1 MFGAIIFIIFFAIF
15 TTASILLP
23 VQFFPGSLLENLTII
38 PEEYKQYVSAIAN
51 GLIYGAIIW
60 LISLAINKKI
70 KEE

>member
-38 PEEYKQYVSAIAN
+38 PQEYEQYVSAIAN
-51 GLIYGAIIW
+51 GLIYGTIIW

>member
-23 VQFFPGSLLENLTII
+23 VQFFPGSLLENLAII
-38 PEEYKQYVSAIAN
+38 PDEYEQYVSAITN
-51 GLIYGAIIW
+51 GLIYSTIIW

>member
-1 MFGAIIFIIFFAIF
+1 MFGTIIFIIFFAIF

-23 VQFFPGSLLENLTII
+23 VQFFPGSLLENLAII
-38 PEEYKQYVSAIAN
+38 PEEYEQYVSAIAN
-51 GLIYGAIIW
+51 GLIYSTIIW

>member
-1 MFGAIIFIIFFAIF
+1 MFGTIIFIIFFAIF

-23 VQFFPGSLLENLTII
+23 VQFFPGSLLENLAII
-38 PEEYKQYVSAIAN
+38 PEEYEQYVSAIAN
-51 GLIYGAIIW
+51 GLVYSTIVW

>member
-1 MFGAIIFIIFFAIF
+1 MFGTIIFIIFFAIF

-38 PEEYKQYVSAIAN
+38 PQEYEQYVSAIAN
-51 GLIYGAIIW
+51 GLIYSTIIW

>member
-1 MFGAIIFIIFFAIF
+1 MFGTIIFIIFFAIF

-23 VQFFPGSLLENLTII
+23 VQFFPGSLLENLAII
-38 PEEYKQYVSAIAN
+38 PQEYEQYVSAIAN
-51 GLIYGAIIW
+51 GLLYGAIIW

>member
-1 MFGAIIFIIFFAIF
+1 MFGTIIFIIFFAIF

-23 VQFFPGSLLENLTII
+23 VQFFPGSLLENLAII
-38 PEEYKQYVSAIAN
+38 PQEYEQYVSAITN
-51 GLIYGAIIW
+51 GLIYSTIIW

>member
-23 VQFFPGSLLENLTII
+23 VQFFPGSLLENLAII
-38 PEEYKQYVSAIAN
+38 PQEYEQYVSAIAN
-51 GLIYGAIIW
+51 GLIYSTIIW

>member
-51 GLIYGAIIW
+51 GLIYSTVIW

>member
-23 VQFFPGSLLENLTII
+23 VQFFPGSLLENLAII

-51 GLIYGAIIW
+51 GLIYSTIIW

>member
-51 GLIYGAIIW
+51 GLIYSTIIW

>member
-1 MFGAIIFIIFFAIF
+1 MFGTIIFIIFFAIF

-51 GLIYGAIIW
+51 GLIYSTIIW

>member
-1 MFGAIIFIIFFAIF
+1 MFGTIIFIIFFAIF

-23 VQFFPGSLLENLTII
+23 VQFFPGSLLENLAII
-38 PEEYKQYVSAIAN
+38 PQEYEQYVSAIAN
-51 GLIYGAIIW
+51 GLIYSTIIW

>member
-23 VQFFPGSLLENLTII
+23 VQFFPGSLLENLAII
-38 PEEYKQYVSAIAN
+38 PQEYEQYVSAITN
-51 GLIYGAIIW
+51 GLIYSTIIW

>member
-1 MFGAIIFIIFFAIF
+1 MFGTIIFIIFFAIF

-38 PEEYKQYVSAIAN
+38 PQEYKQYVSAIAN
-51 GLIYGAIIW
+51 GLIYSTIIW